1 MTSFYKKIAVGST
14 VALIIGSALGLG
26 GCASIPKHVGRTPAM
41 AALAKKT
48 ADNTAW
54 KTPPITEEYGHPV
67 VLTLP
72 ESLPRVWATREI
84 SLSLNNKARLSD
96 LAAIL
101 GKMGMPIF
109 MPSAGIAGKT
119 LSIPAYH
126 GTVGDLLASV
136 SRLENVFFVWDGH
149 GLLIQPDARFIAS
162 IPQVKELVGR
172 VKTTLGEMGAKDV
185 SANQQAGTVY
195 FSADPDNLQAIKR
208 YLASLD
214 HNAALISLR
223 VAVINVQ
230 LNNSQ
235 DTGIDWGALEAAA
248 STALLPGGLS
258 SLASA
263 IPSSN
268 GGGAFSA
275 PPVASP
281 STSTNTTAN
290 PGTNTTANPGT
301 TGGTS
306 VTPSTGTGSA
316 ASPSGTTL
324 VLTGSGA
331 QLTISNPSFSFS
343 GILQFLETYGKTS
356 TVQNVLLNTLGGTPV
371 ELKNDTEVPYVSSVG
386 VGGVGSG
393 NSNTTVGTA
402 STSNANSGIQIKL
415 DPYYNYKTGLV
426 TIKVK
431 LQVDSVLGFNQLS
444 AGSQLGNLTQ
454 PTTQNEKLTN
464 IVQSLPGQTTIL
476 GGLRY
481 KTLSDNKQGIPW
493 LANHGLASKDYQLT
507 DEQMIIVLRPTLT
520 LYNKA
525 VPRGLKARPIYENG
539 HAQLQIV
546 PR

>member
-26 GCASIPKHVGRTPAM
+26 GCASIPKHVGRTPTM

-48 ADNTAW
+48 ADNGAW

-67 VLTLP
+67 VLTMP
-72 ESLPRVWATREI
+72 ESLPRVWAKRKV
-84 SLSLNNKARLSD
+84 SLSLNNKAHLSD

-101 GKMGMPIF
+101 GKMGISIF
-109 MPSAGIAGKT
+109 MPSARIADKT
-119 LSIPAYH
+119 LSIPAYQ

-136 SRLENVFFVWDGH
+136 SRLENVFFIWDGH

-162 IPQVKELVGR
+162 IPQVKELVKK
-172 VKTTLGEMGAKDV
+172 VKTTIGEMGAKDV

-195 FSADPDNLQAIKR
+195 FSADPDDLREIKR

-248 STALLPGGLS
+248 STALLPGGLN

-275 PPVASP
+275 PPIDS
-281 STSTNTTAN
+281 SSIDTNTH
-290 PGTNTTANPGT
+290 TNSGISS
-301 TGGTS
+301 GTS

-316 ASPSGTTL
+316 ANLSGTTL

-371 ELKNDTEVPYVSSVG
+371 ELKNDTEVPYVSSIG

-402 STSNANSGIQIKL
+402 STSDANSGIQIKL

-454 PTTQNEKLTN
+454 PTTQDEKLTN

-525 VPRGLKARPIYENG
+525 VPQGLKARPIYENG

-546 PR
+546 P